1 MVLIDNIISLKDK
14 IEKLEKHHQ
23 IEILRILK
31 QEKNITLNENN
42 NGIFINISEIND
54 QLFNN
59 LNEYINYVE
68 NQKDNIDS
76 VESKKTILENTF
88 FKNKDKL

>member
-1 MVLIDNIISLKDK
+1 MVLIDNIIYLKDK

-42 NGIFINISEIND
+42 NGIFINISDIND
-54 QLFNN
+54 ELYNS
-59 LNEYINYVE
+59 LREYINYVD

-76 VESKKTILENTF
+76 IESKKTIIENTF
-88 FKNKDKL
+88 FKK